1 MCTRISVFEIV
12 QNMERYSGTQAMEAV
27 QVDPVAEWAAP
38 GGETG
43 LEGELHFNF
52 I

>member
-1 MCTRISVFEIV
+1 
-12 QNMERYSGTQAMEAV
+12 MEAV
-27 QVDPVAEWAAP
+27 PVDPVAEWAAP

-43 LEGELHFNF
+43 LEGELHLNF

>member
-1 MCTRISVFEIV
+1 
-12 QNMERYSGTQAMEAV
+12 MERYSATQAMEATL
-27 QVDPVAEWAAP
+27 VDPAAEWTGS

-43 LEGELHFNF
+43 LEGELHVHF